1 MQFSHLHCHTQ
12 YSLLDGQADIKK
24 LIKKAKADNMPA
36 VAITDHGNM
45 FGVFEFVAEA
55 SKQGIKPIVGCEF
68 YVVEDHHKKQ
78 FTKEVKDV
86 RYHQLLLAKNAT
98 GYKNLSKLC
107 SLGYMEGLYGKYP
120 RVTKALIDQYKEG
133 LIASTCCIGASV
145 PKTILKKGEEA
156 GEIEFKWWLD
166 RFGEDYYVELQRHEI
181 PDQIKANEVLIKF
194 ARKYNV
200 KIIASNDSHY
210 VDQDDWVAH
219 DILLCVNTNEKQST
233 PSMKDFSDDDVMPK
247 NTRFAFFSDQFYFKN
262 TQEMTT
268 LFHDLPEAIDNTNE
282 IVGKVETLKLKR
294 DIMLPNFPIPTEFQ
308 QHTDDVLNQWEYLRH
323 LTYEGAKK
331 RYVDILPNVQ
341 ERIDFELFTIRTM
354 GFAGYFLI
362 VSDFIQAGR
371 DLGVMIGPGRGSAA
385 GSVVAYCTGITNIDP
400 IKYDLLFERFLNPDR
415 KSMPDIDTDF
425 DDEGRQK
432 VIDYVVQKYGK
443 QQVAQ
448 IVTYGTMASKSSI
461 KDVARVMD
469 LPLADANAIVKL
481 VPDKPTYNMTLKRIF
496 EDPLDGP
503 GGLSSVVQPDELEN
517 VKRMRALAAGDRS
530 AAAAMRIVDH
540 EKVADVLRQAR
551 KLEGTVRNT
560 GLHAAGIIIAP
571 SDLSDIVPVST
582 SKDTTLIITQYEGK
596 VIEDAGV
603 IKMDFLGLRNLT
615 IIKESLRLIKQNHG
629 LTIDIDEIPL
639 DDAKSYELF
648 QRGETN
654 AIFQFESDGMKKHMK
669 DLKPDRFGDLI
680 AMNALYRPGPIA
692 YIPNYINR
700 KHGREEVKYDLPEME
715 EHLADTYGIC
725 VTGDTLVHDALTGK
739 PTRIDQLESRVGDFL
754 VQGVDKD
761 LRPAVAPIT
770 YWVCNGVREVLEV
783 RLRNGSRVKLT
794 ANHKILTETGWQM
807 AGDLT
812 VGDYVATPRQ
822 LAVQQ
827 PQEYDWNRLRV
838 LAYLLA
844 DGSIAG
850 GSNTDFVS
858 KDDRLVSE
866 YQRCIGSFERLETSI
881 RQQIRDV
888 MRVSVAGVNKAAYH
902 ETNSLVSQLREW
914 KLKDNRGGCRS
925 NEKFVP
931 DFVFGLTNKAIAWFL
946 ASLWDCDGHIA
957 PKLCHY
963 KTISARLATDVR
975 TLLLRLG
982 IQSTTYE
989 TTYQGTRRETLT
1001 TAYQVTVYNLKQF
1014 QALIAPYLI
1023 GKVMNQRVY
1032 SGLETRD
1039 SVSRSLFTTEVQQ
1052 AWPGSARSLM
1062 ATHGF
1067 ERQHL
1072 LPVRQRDPRISRQV
1086 VESLI
1091 EVLPLPETAR
1101 NIHLHWDEIVSINP
1115 IGEELVYD
1123 ITVAGI
1129 HNFVGNNIILHNCV
1143 YQEQLMLLSQKLG
1156 NFTKGDADVLR
1167 KAMGKKDRATLDK
1180 MKGKFMEGT
1189 AANKLPAKACEK
1201 VWTDWEA
1208 FAAYAFNKSHSTCY
1222 AFVAY
1227 QTAWLKTH
1235 YTSEYMAAVLTS
1247 CLGTIEKITF
1257 FMEECKNLNLSVL
1270 GPDVNESERFFGVN
1284 KKGEIR
1290 FGMGG
1295 IKGAGDA
1302 AVDAII
1308 EERRAGGPFTDI
1320 FEFAIRVNLRT
1331 VNKKTFESLA
1341 YAGAFD
1347 SIDEYHRAQYF
1358 EMADT
1363 DTSPFL
1369 DKIIRY
1375 ANNYH
1380 AEKAAAQQSLFGSL
1394 TGGEPMLARPRAPI
1408 VPEWN
1413 QIEKLKFEKD
1423 VVGFYIT
1430 GHPLDEFKLEL
1441 DGFCNCTLDQ
1451 IFETR
1456 QPEIKIGGIVSAL
1469 QTKIAKNGNPFAI
1482 FKLEDY
1488 GTSMEMAL
1496 FGDDYVR
1503 MGQYVEVGRF
1513 LHVTG
1518 KTQNR
1523 WNSEQLEFKPTN
1535 IRLLTEMREK
1545 FCKELRVSLTLDVL
1559 NAQLVTKINDLV
1571 NAHPGTCT
1579 LHLHVVDHD
1588 ERIDI
1593 SLQSRTLKVAP
1604 VNALM
1609 RALEA
1614 INGVTCKVA

>member
-68 YVVEDHHKKQ
+68 YVVEDHTIKQ
-78 FTKEVKDV
+78 FTKEKKDV
-86 RYHQLLLAKNAT
+86 RYHQLLLAKNAQ
-98 GYKNLSKLC
+98 GYKNLAKLC

-120 RVTKALIDQYKEG
+120 RVTKELIDKYKEG

-145 PKTILKKGEEA
+145 PKTILKKGEAA

-268 LFHDLPEAIDNTNE
+268 LFKDLPEAIDNTNE

-294 DIMLPNFPIPTEFQ
+294 DIMLPNFPIPKEFQ

-323 LTYEGAKK
+323 LTYEGAKE
-331 RYVDILPNVQ
+331 RYVDILPHIQ
-341 ERIDFELFTIRTM
+341 ERLDFELFTIRTM

-362 VSDFIQAGR
+362 VADFIKAGR

-385 GSVVAYCTGITNIDP
+385 GSAVAYCTGITNIDP

-443 QQVAQ
+443 AQVAQ

-469 LPLADANAIVKL
+469 LPLQDANAVVKL

-503 GGLSSVVQPDELEN
+503 GGLASVIQPEELDN
-517 VKRMRALAAGDRS
+517 VKRMRALESGDKS
-530 AAAAMRIVDH
+530 AAQAMRIVDY
-540 EKVADVLRQAR
+540 EKVSAVLKQAR

-582 SKDTTLIITQYEGK
+582 SKDTNLIITQYEGK

-615 IIKESLRLIKQNHG
+615 IIKECLRLIRQNHG
-629 LTIDIDEIPL
+629 GFLINGVETAIDDIPL
-639 DDAKSYELF
+639 DDEETYKLF

-654 AIFQFESDGMKKHMK
+654 GVFQFESDGMKKHMK

-700 KHGREEVKYDLPEME
+700 KHGREEVKYDMPEME
-715 EHLADTYGIC
+715 EYLADTYGI
-725 VTGDTLVHDALTGK
+725 T
-739 PTRIDQLESRVGDFL
+739 
-754 VQGVDKD
+754 
-761 LRPAVAPIT
+761 
-770 YWVCNGVREVLEV
+770 
-783 RLRNGSRVKLT
+783 
-794 ANHKILTETGWQM
+794 
-807 AGDLT
+807 
-812 VGDYVATPRQ
+812 
-822 LAVQQ
+822 
-827 PQEYDWNRLRV
+827 
-838 LAYLLA
+838 
-844 DGSIAG
+844 
-850 GSNTDFVS
+850 
-858 KDDRLVSE
+858 
-866 YQRCIGSFERLETSI
+866 
-881 RQQIRDV
+881 
-888 MRVSVAGVNKAAYH
+888 
-902 ETNSLVSQLREW
+902 
-914 KLKDNRGGCRS
+914 
-925 NEKFVP
+925 
-931 DFVFGLTNKAIAWFL
+931 
-946 ASLWDCDGHIA
+946 
-957 PKLCHY
+957 
-963 KTISARLATDVR
+963 
-975 TLLLRLG
+975 
-982 IQSTTYE
+982 
-989 TTYQGTRRETLT
+989 
-1001 TAYQVTVYNLKQF
+1001 
-1014 QALIAPYLI
+1014 
-1023 GKVMNQRVY
+1023 
-1032 SGLETRD
+1032 
-1039 SVSRSLFTTEVQQ
+1039 
-1052 AWPGSARSLM
+1052 
-1062 ATHGF
+1062 
-1067 ERQHL
+1067 
-1072 LPVRQRDPRISRQV
+1072 
-1086 VESLI
+1086 
-1091 EVLPLPETAR
+1091 
-1101 NIHLHWDEIVSINP
+1101 
-1115 IGEELVYD
+1115 
-1123 ITVAGI
+1123 
-1129 HNFVGNNIILHNCV
+1129 V

-1167 KAMGKKDRATLDK
+1167 KAMGKKDKATLDK
-1180 MKGKFMEGT
+1180 MKGKFMDGC
-1189 AANKLPAKACEK
+1189 ASNNLPLKVCEK

-1208 FAAYAFNKSHSTCY
+1208 FASYAFNKSHSTCY

-1227 QTAWLKTH
+1227 QTAFLKAH
-1235 YTSEYMAAVLTS
+1235 YRPEYMAAVLTS
-1247 CLGTIEKITF
+1247 CLGTIDKITF
-1257 FMEECKNLNLSVL
+1257 FMEECKNINIPVL

-1284 KKGEIR
+1284 QKGEIR
-1290 FGMGG
+1290 FGLGG

-1302 AVDAII
+1302 AVEAII
-1308 EERRAGGPFTDI
+1308 DERKAGGPFKDI
-1320 FEFAIRVNLRT
+1320 FDFAIRVNLRT
-1331 VNKKTFESLA
+1331 VNKKTWESLA

-1358 EMADT
+1358 EMSDI

-1380 AEKAAAQQSLFGSL
+1380 AEKAAAQQSLFGAMM
-1394 TGGEPMLARPRAPI
+1394 GGEPMLARPKAPM
-1408 VPEWN
+1408 VTEWN

-1430 GHPLDEFKLEL
+1430 GHPLDEFKLEM
-1441 DGFCNCTLDQ
+1441 DGFCNCTLAT
-1451 IFETR
+1451 IFETK
-1456 QPEIKIGGIVSAL
+1456 QPEIKVGCIVSAV
-1469 QTKIAKNGNPFAI
+1469 QMRVTKSGNPFCI
-1482 FKLEDY
+1482 FKVEDY
-1488 GTSMEMAL
+1488 NSSLEMAL

-1503 MGQYVEVGRF
+1503 LVQYIEIGRF
-1513 LHVTG
+1513 LHITG
-1518 KTQNR
+1518 KTQNK
-1523 WNSEQLEFKPTN
+1523 WGSEQLEFKPTS
-1535 IRLLTEMREK
+1535 IRLLNDMREK
-1545 FCKELRVSLTLDVL
+1545 FCKELRVSLTLDAL
-1559 NAQLVTKINDLV
+1559 NAQLVSKINELV

-1579 LHLHVVDHD
+1579 LHLHVMDRD

-1593 SLQSRTLKVAP
+1593 SLQSRTLKVSPA
-1604 VNALM
+1604 NSLM

-1614 INGVTCKVA
+1614 MEGVTCKVA